1 MKTLV
6 KQSFS
11 DRVISLIEA
20 ARAKTVAAVNLAMVY
35 TYYEVGRMIV
45 EEEQG
50 GKKRAGYG
58 EKLLIDLARKLT
70 AKFGKGYSAQ
80 NLRNM
85 RQFFLLYSQQQ
96 ICQTASGISKSK
108 KICQTVSGKLLKVED
123 PPRRFAL
130 SWSHYLKLMRIDDPN
145 ERAFYEIEAQSNHWS
160 LRELQRQFDSSLY
173 EWLALSRNKK
183 KVLELARRGQVVEK
197 PEDAMKDPLVLEFTG
212 LPEKAAYSETDLE
225 SKLID
230 HIQEFMLELGKGFTF
245 VGRQQ
250 RISFDERHF
259 RIALVFFN
267 RILKCFVLVDL
278 KRGDL
283 KHQDIG
289 QMQMYVNYYDREMRL
304 PGENPTIGILLCHD
318 KSDALVEYSLP
329 KDNRQIF
336 ARQYR
341 TVLPSK
347 AQLKTLMER
356 HLAM

>member
-108 KICQTVSGKLLKVED
+108 KIC
-123 PPRRFAL
+123 
-130 SWSHYLKLMRIDDPN
+130 
-145 ERAFYEIEAQSNHWS
+145 
-160 LRELQRQFDSSLY
+160 
-173 EWLALSRNKK
+173 
-183 KVLELARRGQVVEK
+183 
-197 PEDAMKDPLVLEFTG
+197 
-212 LPEKAAYSETDLE
+212 
-225 SKLID
+225 
-230 HIQEFMLELGKGFTF
+230 
-245 VGRQQ
+245 
-250 RISFDERHF
+250 
-259 RIALVFFN
+259 
-267 RILKCFVLVDL
+267 
-278 KRGDL
+278 
-283 KHQDIG
+283 
-289 QMQMYVNYYDREMRL
+289 
-304 PGENPTIGILLCHD
+304 
-318 KSDALVEYSLP
+318 
-329 KDNRQIF
+329 
-336 ARQYR
+336 
-341 TVLPSK
+341 
-347 AQLKTLMER
+347 
-356 HLAM
+356 

>member
-1 MKTLV
+1 M
-6 KQSFS
+6 
-11 DRVISLIEA
+11 
-20 ARAKTVAAVNLAMVY
+20 
-35 TYYEVGRMIV
+35 
-45 EEEQG
+45 
-50 GKKRAGYG
+50 
-58 EKLLIDLARKLT
+58 
-70 AKFGKGYSAQ
+70 
-80 NLRNM
+80 
-85 RQFFLLYSQQQ
+85 
-96 ICQTASGISKSK
+96 
-108 KICQTVSGKLLKVED
+108 
-123 PPRRFAL
+123 

-173 EWLALSRNKK
+173 ERLALSRNKK

-212 LPEKAAYSETDLE
+212 LQEKAAYSETDLE

-356 HLAM
+356 HLAK

>member
-130 SWSHYLKLMRIDDPN
+130 SWSHDLKLMRIDDPN
-145 ERAFYEIEAQSNHWS
+145 ERAFYEIEAQSNH
-160 LRELQRQFDSSLY
+160 
-173 EWLALSRNKK
+173 
-183 KVLELARRGQVVEK
+183 
-197 PEDAMKDPLVLEFTG
+197 
-212 LPEKAAYSETDLE
+212 
-225 SKLID
+225 
-230 HIQEFMLELGKGFTF
+230 
-245 VGRQQ
+245 
-250 RISFDERHF
+250 
-259 RIALVFFN
+259 
-267 RILKCFVLVDL
+267 
-278 KRGDL
+278 
-283 KHQDIG
+283 
-289 QMQMYVNYYDREMRL
+289 
-304 PGENPTIGILLCHD
+304 
-318 KSDALVEYSLP
+318 
-329 KDNRQIF
+329 
-336 ARQYR
+336 
-341 TVLPSK
+341 
-347 AQLKTLMER
+347 
-356 HLAM
+356 